1 MSLPLLFIIVLNNGH
16 RSDTFTCLDSL
27 AQNDYGNAKII
38 LVDNVSVDDGSI
50 ETIRR
55 RYPRVQI
62 ILLTENL
69 GYAGNNNV
77 GIKAAL
83 EQGADWIL
91 ILNDDTVLDPT
102 CLSSLVEV
110 AGSDPAA
117 GIVGPMVYH
126 FDEPHVI
133 QSAGGMLG
141 KYWQSIHLGQNE
153 FDEGQFNAVRQV
165 QWISGC
171 AIMVRRAVIEQVG
184 MLDAEYFLY
193 WEETEWC
200 IRAGRAGWKIFHAP
214 HAKLWHKGVDRNY
227 QPKPYVT
234 YYVTRNHLLTLSKH
248 DAPFIIRI
256 SALARVFQTLL
267 SWSIRPKW
275 RSKGEHR
282 NAMWRGLIDFLRHR
296 TGPMPS

>member
-1 MSLPLLFIIVLNNGH
+1 MSHPLLFIIVLNNNH
-16 RSDTFTCLDSL
+16 RNDTLACLESLIQSD
-27 AQNDYGNAKII
+27 YENAKII
-38 LVDNVSVDDGSI
+38 LVDNVSADGDSFESI
-50 ETIRR
+50 RQQYTDI
-55 RYPRVQI
+55 QI
-62 ILLTENL
+62 IPLTENL
-69 GYAGNNNV
+69 GYAGNNNI

-83 EQGADWIL
+83 EQGAEWIF
-91 ILNDDTVLDPT
+91 ILNDDTVLDPA

-110 AGSDPAA
+110 GMRDPAI

-126 FDEPHVI
+126 FDEPNVI

-141 KYWQSIHLGQNE
+141 KYWQSIHLGRNE
-153 FDEGQFNAVRQV
+153 LDHGQFNSVRQV

-171 AIMVRRAVIEQVG
+171 AILVRRALIEEVG

-200 IRAGRAGWKIFHAP
+200 IRAGQAGWKIFHVP
-214 HAKLWHKGVDRNY
+214 YAKLWHKGVNRDY

-234 YYVTRNHLLTLSKH
+234 YYVTRNYLFTLAKH
-248 DAPFIIRI
+248 NAPFTVRI
-256 SALARVFQTLL
+256 SALIRVTQTLL

-275 RSKGEHR
+275 RIKRDHR
-282 NAMWRGLIDFLRHR
+282 NAMWQGLIDFLYHR